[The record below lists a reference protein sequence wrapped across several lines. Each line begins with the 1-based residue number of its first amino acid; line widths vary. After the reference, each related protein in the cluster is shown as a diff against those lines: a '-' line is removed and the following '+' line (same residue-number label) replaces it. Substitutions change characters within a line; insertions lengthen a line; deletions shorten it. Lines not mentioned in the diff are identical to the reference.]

1 MSESFQTSPSFILL
15 ALLTGLL
22 YFANGLRARRRV
34 QNLTQATKA
43 DILSITLGLIACGG
57 HGFLLK
63 TSLFQGDAVS
73 LGLLP
78 MLSVTAFAMSLVIAL
93 NQIRRPMNHI
103 AQLVFPLA
111 GLILLIQ
118 TVYTGHGPVRV
129 DVAPALTLHIVLSI
143 LAYSLLALGALQ
155 ALYLTWH
162 DQRMKKKHSGAA
174 LFLPIQ
180 TLDTLLFESIWI
192 GLIALTLAIG
202 TGFLFMDSRAVPGLI
217 HHTILTAMAW
227 LVFVVLLWGRYRLGW
242 RGSLAAAWTLLGFLL
257 LALGYFGSKFVV
269 EVVLS

>member
-1 MSESFQTSPSFILL
+1 MTESFQTDPSLVML
-15 ALLTGLL
+15 ALITSLL
-22 YFANGLRARRRV
+22 YFANGLRARNRV
-34 QNLTQATKA
+34 RNLTQASKA
-43 DILSITLGLIACGG
+43 DILSTTLGIVACGG
-57 HGFLLK
+57 HGFFLKINLL
-63 TSLFQGDAVS
+63 QGDAVS

-78 MLSVTAFAMSLVIAL
+78 MLSVTAFAMSFVIAL
-93 NQIRRPMNHI
+93 NQLRRPMNHI
-103 AQLVFPLA
+103 AQLVFSLA
-111 GLILLIQ
+111 GLTLLTQ
-118 TVYTGHGPVRV
+118 TVFPGLGPVRV
-129 DVAPALTLHIVLSI
+129 NVAPALTLHIILSI

-162 DQRMKKKHSGAA
+162 DQRMKKKQSGAP

-180 TLDTLLFESIWI
+180 TLDTLLFESIWV

-242 RGSLAAAWTLLGFLL
+242 RGSLAAAWTLLGFVL

-269 EVVLS
+269 EVLL

>member
-22 YFANGLRARRRV
+22 YFANGLRARSRV
-34 QNLTQATKA
+34 QKRIEATKA
-43 DILSITLGLIACGG
+43 DALSISLGLVACLG

-63 TSLFQGDAVS
+63 TRLLQGDAIS
-73 LGLLP
+73 LSLIP

-103 AQLVFPLA
+103 AQLVFPIA
-111 GLILLIQ
+111 GLTLLIQ
-118 TVYTGHGPVRV
+118 TVYPGQGPMRV
-129 DVAPALTLHIVLSI
+129 DVAPALTLHIILSI

-162 DQRMKKKHSGAA
+162 DQRMRKKQSGAS

-180 TLDTLLFESIWI
+180 TLDTLLFESIWT

-202 TGFLFMDSRAVPGLI
+202 TGFLFMDSHSVPGLI
-217 HHTILTAMAW
+217 HHTLLTALAW

-242 RGSLAAAWTLLGFLL
+242 RGSLAAGWTLLGFAF

-269 EVVLS
+269 EVLLS